1 MSEMTATRKGLS
13 WRAATITGLAAA
25 LWLLAAWYL
34 WRSSVPG
41 DLSLP
46 DLDPS
51 NYFTA
56 EELSK
61 TARYERFI
69 RIDIV
74 LSTLATIGVLWAFSR
89 RAPQFARNTGLGPI
103 GAGMIVGMVILI
115 ILWAVDLPFSIAL
128 RWWED
133 RHDLTR
139 GSWGEW
145 LTDPWAEL
153 GAAVGF
159 VMLQIAIIMGFAR
172 RFPRY
177 WWLPVTPIFLAL
189 AFAFS
194 LALPYLDAGRVHAP
208 RRPDVRKA
216 YATLQREEGTD
227 VSLDEEKVSNLTTQA
242 NAMVEGIGPTMRV
255 VVWDTLLDGRF
266 SPAEIRFVLAHELG
280 HVKHEHIYKGFGWT
294 VLFAFPITF
303 LLAWLTRRRGG
314 MGDPGVLP
322 YGFLVLT
329 ILGVLVTPIG
339 NVISRRVEAEA
350 DWQALQTTKD
360 PAAGRGLFQE
370 FTRTSLQQPKPPT
383 WAYLYFDTHPTAIQR
398 IAMMEAWKTRSR

>member
-1 MSEMTATRKGLS
+1 M
-13 WRAATITGLAAA
+13 
-25 LWLLAAWYL
+25 
-34 WRSSVPG
+34 PG

-46 DLDPS
+46 ELDPRR
-51 NYFTA
+51 YFSA
-56 EELSK
+56 DELER

-74 LSTLATIGVLWAFSR
+74 LSTLATIGALWAFSR

-103 GAGMIVGMVILI
+103 GAGMIVGMIVLI
-115 ILWAVDLPFSIAL
+115 ILWAVNLPFSIAL
-128 RWWED
+128 RWWAD
-133 RHDLTR
+133 RHGLTE
-139 GSWGEW
+139 GSWAAW

-153 GAAVGF
+153 GAAVAF

-172 RFPRY
+172 RFPRH

-208 RRPDVRKA
+208 ERADVRRTF
-216 YATLQREEGTD
+216 ATLERQEQVD
-227 VSLDEEKVSNLTTQA
+227 VPLDEEKVSDLTTQA
-242 NAMVEGIGPTMRV
+242 NAMVEGLGPTMRV

-266 SPAEIRFVLAHELG
+266 SPGEIRFVLAHELG
-280 HVKHEHIYKGFGWT
+280 HVKHEHLYKGLGWA

-303 LLAWLTRRRGG
+303 LLARLTRPRGG

-329 ILGVLVTPIG
+329 ILGVLITPVG
-339 NVISRRVEAEA
+339 NVVSRRVESEA

-360 PAAGRGLFQE
+360 PASGRGLFQE
-370 FTRTSLQQPKPPT
+370 FSRTSLGQPNPPT
-383 WAYLYFDTHPTAIQR
+383 WAYVYFDTHPTIMQR
-398 IAMMEAWKTRSR
+398 IAMTEAWKDRR

>member
-13 WRAATITGLAAA
+13 WRAATITGLAVA
-25 LWLLAAWYL
+25 LWLLAAWLL
-34 WRSSVPG
+34 WRSTVPA

-46 DLDPS
+46 DLDPRR
-51 NYFTA
+51 YFTA
-56 EELSK
+56 EELDK

-74 LSTLATIGVLWAFSR
+74 LSTLATIVALWAFSR

-103 GAGMIVGMVILI
+103 GAGMIVGMIVLIL
-115 ILWAVDLPFSIAL
+115 LWAVDLPFSIAL
-128 RWWED
+128 RWWAD
-133 RHDLTR
+133 RHDLTH
-139 GSWGEW
+139 GSWADW
-145 LTDPWAEL
+145 LFEPWAVL
-153 GAAVGF
+153 GLSVAF

-194 LALPYLDAGRVHAP
+194 VALPYVDAGRVHAP
-208 RRPDVRKA
+208 RRADVREA
-216 YATLQREEGTD
+216 YAALERQEGTD
-227 VSLDEEKVSNLTTQA
+227 VPLDEEKVSDLTTQA
-242 NAMVEGIGPTMRV
+242 NAMVEGLGPTMRV
-255 VVWDTLLDGRF
+255 VIWDTLLDGRF
-266 SPAEIRFVLAHELG
+266 SPGEIRFVLAHELG
-280 HVKHEHIYKGFGWT
+280 HVKHEHVYKGFGWAI
-294 VLFAFPITF
+294 LFAFPITF

-329 ILGVLVTPIG
+329 VLGILVTPIG

-360 PAAGRGLFQE
+360 PASGQGLFQE
-370 FTRTSLQQPKPPT
+370 FTRTSLQQPEPPT
-383 WAYLYFDTHPTAIQR
+383 WAYIYFDTHPTAIQR

>member
-1 MSEMTATRKGLS
+1 
-13 WRAATITGLAAA
+13 
-25 LWLLAAWYL
+25 
-34 WRSSVPG
+34 
-41 DLSLP
+41 
-46 DLDPS
+46 
-51 NYFTA
+51 
-56 EELSK
+56 
-61 TARYERFI
+61 
-69 RIDIV
+69 
-74 LSTLATIGVLWAFSR
+74 
-89 RAPQFARNTGLGPI
+89 
-103 GAGMIVGMVILI
+103 MIVGMVILI

>member
-1 MSEMTATRKGLS
+1 MIATRKGVS

-25 LWLLAAWYL
+25 LWLVAAWLL
-34 WRSSVPG
+34 WRSTVPG

-46 DLDPS
+46 DLDPRR
-51 NYFTA
+51 YFTA
-56 EELSK
+56 EELAK

-69 RIDIV
+69 RVDLV
-74 LSTLATIGVLWAFSR
+74 LSTLATIAALAFFSR

-103 GAGMIVGMVILI
+103 GAGMIVGMIVLV

-128 RWWED
+128 RWWQD
-133 RHDLTR
+133 RHGLTE

-145 LTDPWAEL
+145 LFDPWAEL
-153 GAAVGF
+153 GAAVAF
-159 VMLQIAIIMGFAR
+159 VMLQLAIIMSFAR

-177 WWLPVTPIFLAL
+177 WWLPVTPIFLAIAL
-189 AFAFS
+189 AFS

-208 RRPDVRKA
+208 NRPDVRRA
-216 YATLQREEGTD
+216 YATLERQEGVD
-227 VSLDEEKVSNLTTQA
+227 VPIDEQTVSNLTTQA
-242 NAMVEGIGPTMRV
+242 NAMVEGLGPTMRV

-266 SPAEIRFVLAHELG
+266 SPGEIRFVLAHELG
-280 HVKHEHIYKGFGWT
+280 HVKHEHLYKGLGWT
-294 VLFAFPITF
+294 VLFAFPITA

-329 ILGVLVTPIG
+329 ILGVLITPVG
-339 NVISRRVEAEA
+339 NVISRRVESEA

-360 PAAGRGLFQE
+360 PASGRGLFQE
-370 FTRTSLQQPKPPT
+370 FARTSLQQPDPPT
-383 WAYLYFDTHPTAIQR
+383 WAYVFFDTHPTMMQR
-398 IAMMEAWKTRSR
+398 IAMTEAWKERNR

>member
-1 MSEMTATRKGLS
+1 
-13 WRAATITGLAAA
+13 
-25 LWLLAAWYL
+25 
-34 WRSSVPG
+34 
-41 DLSLP
+41 
-46 DLDPS
+46 
-51 NYFTA
+51 
-56 EELSK
+56 
-61 TARYERFI
+61 
-69 RIDIV
+69 
-74 LSTLATIGVLWAFSR
+74 
-89 RAPQFARNTGLGPI
+89 
-103 GAGMIVGMVILI
+103 MIVGMIVLI
-115 ILWAVDLPFSIAL
+115 ILWAVDLPCSIAL
-128 RWWED
+128 RWWAD

-139 GSWGEW
+139 GSWAEW
-145 LTDPWAEL
+145 LFDPWAEL
-153 GAAVGF
+153 GASVGF

-189 AFAFS
+189 AFALS

-280 HVKHEHIYKGFGWT
+280 HVKHDHIYKGLGWA

>member
-1 MSEMTATRKGLS
+1 
-13 WRAATITGLAAA
+13 
-25 LWLLAAWYL
+25 
-34 WRSSVPG
+34 VPG

-46 DLDPS
+46 DLDPRR
-51 NYFTA
+51 YFTA
-56 EELSK
+56 EELAK
-61 TARYERFI
+61 TERYERFI

-74 LSTLATIGVLWAFSR
+74 LSTLATIAALWAFSR

-103 GAGMIVGMVILI
+103 GAGMIVGVIVLI

-128 RWWED
+128 RWWAD
-133 RHDLTR
+133 RHGLTH
-139 GSWGEW
+139 GSWGDW
-145 LTDPWAEL
+145 LFEPWAVL
-153 GAAVGF
+153 GLSVAF

-194 LALPYLDAGRVHAP
+194 IVLPYVDAGRVHAP
-208 RRPDVRKA
+208 ERPDVRETF
-216 YATLQREEGTD
+216 ATLERQED
-227 VSLDEEKVSNLTTQA
+227 VDVPLDEEKVSDLTTQA

-266 SPAEIRFVLAHELG
+266 SPGEIRFVLAHELG
-280 HVKHEHIYKGFGWT
+280 HVKHEHIYKGLGWT

-360 PAAGRGLFQE
+360 PSSGRGLFQE
-370 FTRTSLQQPKPPT
+370 FARTSLQQPKPPT
-383 WAYLYFDTHPTAIQR
+383 WAYIYFDTHPTAIQR
-398 IAMMEAWKTRSR
+398 IAMTEAWKQRRQP